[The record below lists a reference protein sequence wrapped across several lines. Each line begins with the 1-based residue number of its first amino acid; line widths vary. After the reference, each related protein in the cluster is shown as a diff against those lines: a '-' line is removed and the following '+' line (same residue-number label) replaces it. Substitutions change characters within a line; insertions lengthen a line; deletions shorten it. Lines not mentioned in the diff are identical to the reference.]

1 MVFFIFKKVKFCYV
15 FLVGV
20 RKAFSKILN
29 ALCKIGQIELTR
41 LKQIGGKPKFSFWKR
56 IESILDQIFIIV
68 SLSLI

>member
-1 MVFFIFKKVKFCYV
+1 MVIFIFKKVKFCYV

-41 LKQIGGKPKFSFWKR
+41 LKQIEEKTQIQFLHGKG
-56 IESILDQIFIIV
+56 LNQY
-68 SLSLI
+68 